1 MNFQKDITGVV
12 VAQRDVEDA
21 TMVLEDASYDI
32 ADIVDISSE
41 LALLEVYVEGF
52 DDMDN
57 LQWVLVDGGINFDW
71 E

>member
-21 TMVLEDASYDI
+21 IMVLEDASYAI

-57 LQWVLVDGGINFDW
+57 LRWVLVDGGINFDW

>member
-21 TMVLEDASYDI
+21 TMVLEEASYAI

-57 LQWVLVDGGINFDW
+57 LRWVLVDGGINFDW

>member
-21 TMVLEDASYDI
+21 TMVLEEASYAI

-52 DDMDN
+52 DNMDN
-57 LQWVLVDGGINFDW
+57 LRWVLVDGGINFDW